1 MSRFTHQ
8 MASYWKQLGAVI
20 RNEFQTI
27 FKDGGAMLILI
38 FALIIY
44 ATAYSLAYGSQV
56 LRNVPI
62 GVVDESRT
70 PTSRSLIDTFNA
82 GPNTYVAYTPTSM
95 EEAREL
101 FYARKIYGVVYI
113 PAD

>member
-8 MASYWKQLGAVI
+8 IASYWKQLGAVV

-27 FKDGGAMLILI
+27 FKDGGVMLILI

-44 ATAYSLAYGSQV
+44 ATAYSLAYGAQV

-62 GVVDESRT
+62 GEVDVL
-70 PTSRSLIDTFNA
+70 RS
-82 GPNTYVAYTPTSM
+82 S
-95 EEAREL
+95 
-101 FYARKIYGVVYI
+101 
-113 PAD
+113 

>member
-38 FALIIY
+38 FALIGVLIVCVIY
-44 ATAYSLAYGSQV
+44 ALTGNTGQLVLLARVKGGECV
-56 LRNVPI
+56 
-62 GVVDESRT
+62 
-70 PTSRSLIDTFNA
+70 
-82 GPNTYVAYTPTSM
+82 
-95 EEAREL
+95 
-101 FYARKIYGVVYI
+101 
-113 PAD
+113 

>member
-38 FALIIY
+38 FAL
-44 ATAYSLAYGSQV
+44 GSKYFIKG
-56 LRNVPI
+56 LM
-62 GVVDESRT
+62 
-70 PTSRSLIDTFNA
+70 A
-82 GPNTYVAYTPTSM
+82 GAV
-95 EEAREL
+95 
-101 FYARKIYGVVYI
+101 KG
-113 PAD
+113 